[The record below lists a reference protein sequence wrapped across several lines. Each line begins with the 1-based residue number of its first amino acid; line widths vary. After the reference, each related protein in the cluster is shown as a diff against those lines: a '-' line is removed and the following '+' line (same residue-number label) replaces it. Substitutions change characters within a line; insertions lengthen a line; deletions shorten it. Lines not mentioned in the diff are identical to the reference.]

1 MGGDFLQMPRF
12 FVNPEDIYSDH
23 IIISGEDVKHI
34 RNVLRMKRGENLT
47 LCDGSGNEYLAV
59 IRKFEPDF
67 ICAGIVT
74 SGKNDTEPPID
85 VVLYQGIPRSDRMD
99 FIIQKSV
106 ELGVKKIVP
115 VISGRSV
122 VRFSGEKD
130 AGNKVAR
137 WQRIAL
143 EAAKQSNRGIIPQ
156 VGRPLGINEAFE
168 NMKRTQLG
176 IIPYEKEK
184 ETKLKSC
191 LVKGLKEISVMIG
204 PEGGFSENEIEM
216 ALIHGVKP
224 VSLGPRILRTET
236 AGIAVISIV
245 MYELGDIG

>member
-1 MGGDFLQMPRF
+1 MPRF

-122 VRFSGEKD
+122 VSPQYLNKSLHLSSSTVRNNEYLSYLYHHLATNNRYVVLSCQFS
-130 AGNKVAR
+130 VPS
-137 WQRIAL
+137 I
-143 EAAKQSNRGIIPQ
+143 
-156 VGRPLGINEAFE
+156 
-168 NMKRTQLG
+168 
-176 IIPYEKEK
+176 YEKP
-184 ETKLKSC
+184 LAALSC
-191 LVKGLKEISVMIG
+191 SFHLAV
-204 PEGGFSENEIEM
+204 PEQYLLFFN
-216 ALIHGVKP
+216 
-224 VSLGPRILRTET
+224 
-236 AGIAVISIV
+236 
-245 MYELGDIG
+245 